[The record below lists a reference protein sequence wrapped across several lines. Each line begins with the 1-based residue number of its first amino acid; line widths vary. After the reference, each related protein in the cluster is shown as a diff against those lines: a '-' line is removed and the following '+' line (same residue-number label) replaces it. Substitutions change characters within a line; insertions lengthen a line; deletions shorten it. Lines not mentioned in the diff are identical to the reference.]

1 MRHVIG
7 FFLALVM
14 AAALYAG
21 AGWGAGRIEALR
33 AHGVSLATG
42 PGLVALAVL
51 AAAGLLVGLLIAV
64 PAASPL
70 AAGLPGLSLLAWSAY
85 LAVRPKAAERLIPL
99 SAAHTAELGFR
110 GLLASGI
117 LALLGAVMVIPLFVP
132 SRWRG
137 RRGRFED
144 EDGFSRPS
152 ASGLLQ

>member
-14 AAALYAG
+14 AAVLYAG

-99 SAAHTAELGFR
+99 SAAHTEEDVSR
-110 GLLASGI
+110 LLHA
-117 LALLGAVMVIPLFVP
+117 LALLPVP
-132 SRWRG
+132 T
-137 RRGRFED
+137 
-144 EDGFSRPS
+144 P
-152 ASGLLQ
+152 AAL